1 MKNTRMPI
9 RFNKLSGFGKP
20 AIMIVLLAGLIS
32 GMFDLEVCKAL
43 PPEKPNFVFI
53 FIDDLGYHDVGYMG
67 AKFYKTPN
75 IDKLAS
81 EGMIF
86 TQAYANAANCAPT
99 RASLLT
105 GQYSPRHGVFTVG
118 KSDRGKSKDRRL
130 IPVKNSK
137 TVPLENLTIGE
148 ILKSAGYKTAAIGKW
163 NIGNSPEEQGFDL
176 SVSSLSLDFKRG
188 HFNERGDYLT
198 DRLTD
203 EAVKFIHD
211 NSKNPFFLYLAHYAV
226 HTPIEAKKEIIEKY
240 QNAEKDGCHNNPVYA
255 AMIESVDESVGRVR
269 QTLDDL
275 KIAEN
280 TVVIFFSDN
289 GGYGPVTCM
298 DPLRGAKGMF
308 YEGGIR
314 EPMIVRWPE
323 KVKPGSVCETPVIGI
338 DFYPTFLDI
347 AGITIPEDK
356 VLDGLSILPLLKGKN
371 SLDRDALFWHFPAY
385 LQKYNGGMEDARD
398 PLMRT
403 RPVSVIREGN
413 WKLMLFYEEWMLD
426 GQWSKINT
434 NNAVELYNL
443 ENDAGEATNLAN
455 SETKKRDELLKA
467 LFSWLAEIE
476 APLPQKA
483 NPEYVPI
490 EDP

>member
-1 MKNTRMPI
+1 MVI
-9 RFNKLSGFGKP
+9 
-20 AIMIVLLAGLIS
+20 LAGLIS
-32 GMFDLEVCKAL
+32 MVFDLAVCDVL
-43 PPEKPNFVFI
+43 SPEKPNFVFI

-67 AKFYKTPN
+67 TKFYKTPH
-75 IDKLAS
+75 IDQLAS

-148 ILKSAGYKTAAIGKW
+148 ILKSTGYKTAAIGKW
-163 NIGNSPEEQGFDL
+163 NIGNSPEAQGFDL
-176 SVSSLSLDFKRG
+176 SVSDLSLGFKRG
-188 HFNERGDYLT
+188 HFNEQGEYLT

-211 NSKNPFFLYLAHYAV
+211 NSRGPFFLYLAHYAV
-226 HTPIEAKKEIIEKY
+226 HTPIEAKKEIIQKY
-240 QNAEKDGCHNNPVYA
+240 QFTEKDSCHNNPVYA
-255 AMIESVDESVGRVR
+255 AMIESVDASVGRVM
-269 QTLDDL
+269 QILEKL
-275 KIAEN
+275 EIAKN
-280 TVVIFFSDN
+280 TVVVFFSDN

-314 EPMIVRWPE
+314 EPMIVKWPA
-323 KVKPGSVCETPVIGI
+323 KVKSGSACEIPVIGI
-338 DFYPTFLDI
+338 DFYPTFLEM
-347 AGITIPEDK
+347 AGIPVPKDK
-356 VLDGLSILPLLKGKN
+356 ILDGLSIMPLLAGEK
-371 SLDRDALFWHFPAY
+371 SLNRDALFWHFPAY

-403 RPVSVIREGN
+403 RPVSVIRKGD

-426 GQWSKINT
+426 GQWPAIET

-443 ENDAGEATNLAN
+443 AADPGERINLST
-455 SETKKRDELLKA
+455 SETKTRDELLNQ
-467 LFSWLAEIE
+467 LLDWLAQIK
-476 APLPQKA
+476 APVPDKA
-483 NPEYVPI
+483 NSEYVS
-490 EDP
+490 E